1 MEEKTINI
9 IEQVPVGIITF
20 SAGGEI
26 DYVNQNFRKF
36 GILYHFETSA
46 LPGSNILQI
55 DLFPNISIMDEL
67 RQLFKGLPFEKE
79 IRQVTTSEGSQIDL
93 IVKGSPIFEQDEISG
108 GILLIEDIK
117 ILMKTKEEIELRSEY
132 FEKAI
137 HYVNDVMI
145 VTNPKGIIQFATGTA
160 LKIINKTDKKIIG
173 KNILDLFDGEV
184 KSLFSDK
191 IERINLK
198 LESSRFE
205 FNIENPDERYSFEC
219 KLEPIL
225 NRRGTLQF
233 LFFFFNNITVDVSEK
248 NRLAKKVDE
257 LSYYKSITNN
267 LKNALFTLDKEG
279 KIIYWDEQ
287 CELLFG
293 LSDKDVLGKFFG
305 STLDLFDKGFFENIK
320 KDLEKEKIWK
330 VNLNIFG
337 KEHKREIFEAKL
349 SYLDDYQN
357 TIVVLCSNITR
368 KVKEEDKLK
377 LAEESYKNLL
387 ENTSDLICK
396 VDSKGN
402 IIFTNKTFLE
412 VLCYSQDEIK
422 QKQFNDLIQPQY
434 FESNIF
440 NVSSFDKTKSTVI
453 ELPIITKKGSSFLAK
468 VSFIP
473 KRENG
478 NSLHYLCY
486 IAEIPAVEEVDEI
499 ELLYPALIKA
509 SHDGIAVEKD
519 GRIVIANDSFAKI
532 FGYDEGKKLAGK
544 DLLDLVS
551 NDDILKVAEYF
562 RLKEHD
568 KNAPDRFEFL
578 GKKRDNTY
586 FYTELSISAFE
597 SNNRKYIVMVTRD
610 ITERK
615 RAQKVIRESEEK
627 YRNITENIDDFLY
640 TFERVENFMRPLFY
654 TVAVEKITGYDQA
667 DFLGDS
673 KLFLKIIHPDDFADV
688 KKKLSSMLKSNI
700 QQSGEMEFRIINKQ
714 GNIVWVRNKVNYIK
728 NSSGEIQK
736 VYGLVSDITLKKQA
750 EEEMK
755 KSTEDLIKL
764 NETKDRFLSIISH
777 DLRTPFSS
785 ILGFTDLLTND
796 EELNSEERKQYVNYI
811 QESSKSMLSLLN
823 SLLDWTRLQTGR
835 IQYEPERIDASSLI
849 EKSIHSVS
857 GDALR
862 KRIDI
867 YSTVSKG
874 KFIFIDK
881 SLISQVF
888 NNLLSNA
895 IKFTN
900 SNGRI
905 TISVRPASTLSF
917 LEFSVK
923 DNGQGIKE
931 ENLDKLFS
939 VDSKFTTVGTDGE
952 KGSGLGLSLV
962 KEIIEKHGGI
972 IWAESEYGNG
982 SNFKFTL
989 PVASANI
996 LIVDD
1001 NRTDGLLYSKILKN
1015 ITPDYTVDLASNGL
1029 EALEKIKSSPPAL
1042 VITDHSMPEM
1052 NGYDL
1057 VKQLKKEGLLGKPP
1071 VIVLSTEM
1079 DRNIIGD
1086 YNELGIEYVFQKPVN
1101 LRSFKQAVENSF
1113 RQYLNGSR

>member
-1 MEEKTINI
+1 MEEKTIKI

-36 GILYHFETSA
+36 GILYHFETST
-46 LPGSNILQI
+46 LLGNNILHI
-55 DLFPNISIMDEL
+55 ELFPNISINDEL
-67 RQLFKGLPFEKE
+67 QQLLKGLPFEKE
-79 IRQVTTSEGSQIDL
+79 VKQITTNEGGQINL
-93 IVKGSPIFEQDEISG
+93 IVKGSPIFEQDEIIG

-117 ILMKTKEEIELRSEY
+117 ILLKTKEELELRTEY

-145 VTNPKGIIQFATGTA
+145 VTNPKGIVQIATGTA
-160 LKIINKTDKKIIG
+160 LKKINIADKKIVG
-173 KNILDLFDGEV
+173 ESILDLFDGEV
-184 KSLFSDK
+184 KSLISEK
-191 IERINLK
+191 IEKVNLNI
-198 LESSRFE
+198 EASRFD
-205 FNIENPDERYSFEC
+205 FNIEQADERYSFEC

-225 NRRGTLQF
+225 NKRGSLQF

-248 NRLAKKVDE
+248 KRLAKKVDE

-267 LKNALFTLDKEG
+267 LKNALFALDKEG

-287 CELLFG
+287 SELLFG
-293 LSDKDVLGKFFG
+293 LPGEDVLGKFFG
-305 STLDLFDKGFFENIK
+305 STLELFDKKFFESIK

-337 KEHKREIFEAKL
+337 KEHKKEIFEAKL
-349 SYLDDYQN
+349 SYLDDNQN

-368 KVKEEDKLK
+368 KVKEEEKLK
-377 LAEESYKNLL
+377 ISEESYKNLV
-387 ENTSDLICK
+387 ENTSELICK
-396 VDSKGN
+396 VDSIGN

-412 VLCYSQDEIK
+412 ILGYNKDEIK
-422 QKQFNDLIQPQY
+422 QKQFKHLIQPQY
-434 FESNIF
+434 FENNIF
-440 NVSSFDKTKSTVI
+440 NVNAFDKTKPTII
-453 ELPIITKKGSSFLAK
+453 ELPLLTKEGSSFLAN
-468 VSFIP
+468 VTFIP
-473 KRENG
+473 KREGG
-478 NSLHYLCY
+478 NSPHYLCY
-486 IAEIPAVEEVDEI
+486 ITEIPEEEKVDEI
-499 ELLYPALIKA
+499 ELLYPALFKA
-509 SHDGIAVEKD
+509 SQDGIAVETN
-519 GRIVIANDSFAKI
+519 GRIVVANDSFAQI
-532 FGYDEGKKLAGK
+532 FGYEGGEKLAGK

-562 RLKEHD
+562 RLKEHG

-578 GKKRDNTY
+578 GRKRDNTY
-586 FYTELSISAFE
+586 FYTELSISSFE
-597 SNNRKYIVMVTRD
+597 SNDKKYIVMVTRD

-640 TFERVENFMRPLFY
+640 TFERAGNYMRPLFY
-654 TVAVEKITGYDQA
+654 TAAVEKITGYDQA

-688 KKKLSSMLKSNI
+688 RKKLSALMRSNV
-700 QQSGEMEFRIINKQ
+700 QNSAEMEFRIINKH
-714 GNIVWVRNKVNYIK
+714 GNIVWVRNKVNFIK
-728 NSSGEIQK
+728 NSSGEIQR
-736 VYGLVSDITLKKQA
+736 VYGLVSDITLKKRA

-755 KSTEDLIKL
+755 KSTKDLIKL

-785 ILGFTDLLTND
+785 ILGFTDLLAND
-796 EELNSEERKQYVNYI
+796 EELTNEERKQYVNYI
-811 QESSKSMLSLLN
+811 QESSRSMLSLVN

-835 IQYEPERIDASSLI
+835 IKFEPERLDPSSLI

-862 KRIDI
+862 KRIEI
-867 YSTVSKG
+867 FSRVGKG
-874 KFIFIDK
+874 KFIFVDK
-881 SLISQVF
+881 SLINQVF

-900 SNGRI
+900 SGGKI
-905 TISVRPASTLSF
+905 TISVKPASTLSF
-917 LEFSVK
+917 LEFSVR
-923 DNGQGIKE
+923 DTGQGIKE

-939 VDSKFTTVGTDGE
+939 VDTKFTTEGTAGE

-972 IWAESEYGNG
+972 IWAESEYGKG

-1015 ITPDYTVDLASNGL
+1015 ITPYYTVDLASNGV
-1029 EALEKIKSSPPAL
+1029 EALAKIKSSPPAL

-1052 NGYDL
+1052 NGYEL
-1057 VKQLKKEGLLGKPP
+1057 VEQLKKEGLLGKPP

-1079 DRNIIGD
+1079 DRNIIED
-1086 YNELGIEYVFQKPVN
+1086 YNDLGVEYVFQKPVN
-1101 LRSFKQAVENSF
+1101 LRSFKQAVEKSLRKYITDN
-1113 RQYLNGSR
+1113 R

>member
-1 MEEKTINI
+1 MEEKTIKI

-36 GILYHFETSA
+36 GILYQFETPT
-46 LPGSNILQI
+46 LPGNNILKI
-55 DLFPNISIMDEL
+55 ELFPNISIMDEL

-79 IRQVTTSEGSQIDL
+79 IKQVITNDGSQIDL
-93 IVKGSPIFEQDEISG
+93 IVKGSPIFEQDEIIG
-108 GILLIEDIK
+108 GVLLIEDIK
-117 ILMKTKEEIELRSEY
+117 ILPTTKEEIELRSEY

-137 HYVNDVMI
+137 HFVNDVMI
-145 VTNPKGIIQFATGTA
+145 VTNPKGIVQFATGTV
-160 LKIINKTDKKIIG
+160 LKKINQTNKKIIG
-173 KNILDLFDGEV
+173 GNILDLFVEEV

-191 IERINLK
+191 IEKVNLNI
-198 LESSRFE
+198 EASRFE
-205 FNIENPDERYSFEC
+205 FNIELPDGRYSFDC

-248 NRLAKKVDE
+248 NRLVKKVDE

-267 LKNALFTLDKEG
+267 LKNALFTLDKDG

-287 CELLFG
+287 SELLFG
-293 LSDKDVLGKFFG
+293 LSSADVVGKFFG
-305 STLDLFDKGFFENIK
+305 STLELFDKRFFESIK

-337 KEHKREIFEAKL
+337 KEHKKEIFEAKL

-368 KVKEEDKLK
+368 KIKEEEKLK

-387 ENTSDLICK
+387 ENTNDLICK
-396 VDSKGN
+396 VDNKGN

-412 VLCYSQDEIK
+412 ILGYNKEEIN
-422 QKQFNDLIQPQY
+422 QKQFNQLIQPQY
-434 FESNIF
+434 FEHNIF
-440 NVSSFDKTKSTVI
+440 SISAFDKTKPTII
-453 ELPIITKKGSSFLAK
+453 ELPILTREGSSFLAK

-473 KRENG
+473 KREGG
-478 NSLHYLCY
+478 NALQYLCY
-486 IAEIPAVEEVDEI
+486 ITEIPKEEEVDEI

-509 SHDGIAVEKD
+509 SHDGIAVERD
-519 GRIVIANDSFAKI
+519 GRIVVANNSFAQI
-532 FGYDEGKKLAGK
+532 FGYDSGEKLAGK
-544 DLLDLVS
+544 DLLDLVA

-568 KNAPDRFEFL
+568 KSAPDRFEFL

-586 FYTELSISAFE
+586 FYTELSISSFE
-597 SNNRKYIVMVTRD
+597 SNNKKYIVMVTRD

-640 TFERVENFMRPLFY
+640 TFERVENYMRPLFY

-688 KKKLSSMLKSNI
+688 KKKLSAMFKSGTK
-700 QQSGEMEFRIINKQ
+700 QSGEMEFRIINKQ
-714 GNIVWVRNKVNYIK
+714 GNIVWVRNKINLVK
-728 NSSGEIQK
+728 NGSGEIQK
-736 VYGLVSDITLKKQA
+736 IYGLVSDITLHKRA

-755 KSTEDLIKL
+755 KSTQDLIKL

-785 ILGFTDLLTND
+785 ILGFTDLLAND
-796 EELNSEERKQYVNYI
+796 EELTNEERKQYVNYI
-811 QESSKSMLSLLN
+811 QESSKSMLSLVN

-835 IQYEPERIDASSLI
+835 IQFEPERADASSLVD
-849 EKSIHSVS
+849 KSIHTVS
-857 GDALR
+857 GDALS
-862 KRIDI
+862 KGIEI
-867 YSTVSKG
+867 YSTVKKG
-874 KFIFIDK
+874 RYIFVDK
-881 SLISQVF
+881 SLINQVF

-900 SNGRI
+900 RSGRI

-939 VDSKFTTVGTDGE
+939 VDTKFTTAGTAGE

-1001 NRTDGLLYSKILKN
+1001 SRTDGLLYSKILKN
-1015 ITPDYTVDLASNGL
+1015 ITPEYTVDLASNGL
-1029 EALEKIKSSPPAL
+1029 EALDKIKSSPPAL

-1052 NGYDL
+1052 DGYDL

-1086 YNELGIEYVFQKPVN
+1086 YNELGVEYVFQKPVN
-1101 LRSFKQAVENSF
+1101 LRSFKQAVEKSL
-1113 RQYLNGSR
+1113 RKYITGSK